1 MISAKGDLNFSFVSR
16 SGMRIKNN
24 STQKATAK
32 LNKSNSKISGKP
44 PTEKS
49 TAANMGLN
57 TITKLLEKEFIPLTL
72 DSLFFGTIFAIA
84 TEDAGC

>member
-1 MISAKGDLNFSFVSR
+1 MKFSFVSR
-16 SGMRIKNN
+16 SGMRIKKS
-24 STQKATAK
+24 STKKAIAK
-32 LNKSNSKISGKP
+32 LNKSNNKISGKP
-44 PTEKS
+44 PIEKI

-72 DSLFFGTIFAIA
+72 DSLSFGTIFAIA